1 MNMLKL
7 NKVVANDPK
16 HLRSWL
22 NTLPHH
28 RVAVMDGDAAG
39 RKLAKYGHESLQMP
53 AGEDVNSVSEADFHK
68 FFSDWK

>member
-1 MNMLKL
+1 
-7 NKVVANDPK
+7 
-16 HLRSWL
+16 
-22 NTLPHH
+22 
-28 RVAVMDGDAAG
+28 MDGDAAG